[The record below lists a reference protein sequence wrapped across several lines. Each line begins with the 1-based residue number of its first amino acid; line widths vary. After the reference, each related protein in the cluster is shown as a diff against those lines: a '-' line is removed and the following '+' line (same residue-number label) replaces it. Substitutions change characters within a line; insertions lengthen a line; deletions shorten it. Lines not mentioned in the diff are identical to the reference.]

1 MRIHYLQHIPFG
13 GLGNIRDWALAKR
26 HQISGTQ
33 LLYDEPLPEVDEFD
47 WLIIMGGLMNIY
59 QEDEFS
65 WLIGEKMFIKDAID
79 AGKIVLGICFGAQL
93 IANVLGAKIY
103 RNQYPEIGWFEVR
116 LTDDARNS
124 RVFRRFP
131 ERFTAF
137 HWHGDTFDLPPSC
150 KWIAQSE
157 ACRNQAFEYD
167 GRVIGLQFHLDT
179 TLMSAQLLIR
189 YCSDDIVE
197 VEYVQSEEDI
207 LAHSENL
214 TDLRECSEIL
224 LDVIES
230 EFGKRVM

>member
-1 MRIHYLQHIPFG
+1 VPLQHIPFG
-13 GLGNIRDWALAKR
+13 GLGNIRDWALAKG

-33 LLYDEPLPEVDEFD
+33 LFYDEPLPEVDEFD

-65 WLIGEKMFIKDAID
+65 WLIGEKVFIKDTID

-103 RNQYPEIGWFEVR
+103 RNRYPEIGWFEVR
-116 LTDDARNS
+116 LTDAASKS
-124 RVFRRFP
+124 RVFRRLP
-131 ERFTAF
+131 ERLTAF
-137 HWHGDTFDLPPSC
+137 HWHGDTFDLPSGATR
-150 KWIAQSE
+150 IAESD

-197 VEYVQSEEDI
+197 VEYVQSEDDI

-214 TDLRECSEIL
+214 ADLRECSEIL